1 MKKVIA
7 GLIFVGLLCAV
18 NSFAADLSCNGT
30 VTSITYGYGGEVYIN
45 TSFRTDTIRLCSV
58 EYEWQD
64 AVGEKTCALWARTV
78 NDAVALGK
86 QIRVKYSDTTYT
98 CDTLPT
104 WGNSIVPEYVRLY
117 N

>member
-1 MKKVIA
+1 MRKIVI
-7 GLIFVGLLCAV
+7 GLICTGLLCAGTAYAG
-18 NSFAADLSCNGT
+18 SLSCNGT
-30 VTSITYGYGGEVYIN
+30 VSSVTYGHGGEVYIN
-45 TSFRTDTIRLCSV
+45 TSFHSGTIRLCSV

-64 AVGEKTCALWARTV
+64 AVGEKTCALWARAV
-78 NDAVALGK
+78 NDAIALGK

-98 CDTLPT
+98 CNTLPT